1 MADASSSELGASF
14 SGSFLADKTDNEGE
28 LNLQEDSNDDA
39 NDCSNA
45 LHNYFSD
52 NDDLEES
59 FLGSS
64 SSDDSD
70 IAEILEDD
78 KFSSED
84 FSSDDDRSVQVDSN
98 T

>member
-28 LNLQEDSNDDA
+28 LKLQEDSGDDA

-59 FLGSS
+59 FLGFS
-64 SSDDSD
+64 SSDDSGH
-70 IAEILEDD
+70 
-78 KFSSED
+78 S
-84 FSSDDDRSVQVDSN
+84 
-98 T
+98 

>member
-28 LNLQEDSNDDA
+28 LNLQEDSDDDS

-59 FLGSS
+59 FLGFS
-64 SSDDSD
+64 SSDDSGHSWNFGRWP
-70 IAEILEDD
+70 
-78 KFSSED
+78 KQFSCWA
-84 FSSDDDRSVQVDSN
+84 SVWW
-98 T
+98 